1 MNSHLACLWNIAQ
14 RPQKDDETCAF
25 LHLSGQFDDVF
36 PHSFHTVQDF
46 FYDRG
51 LPIRSPP
58 PCCPDH
64 EDESASEPQSVN
76 IWDPGSLRTRRK
88 TPFPWAVPILVDT
101 FPWFFAE
108 AMNTPQNRR
117 LDPKNGI
124 IWGLSYG
131 ARNSNNSNNR
141 GMLMWLIGIIHIYQ

>member
-1 MNSHLACLWNIAQ
+1 MKHVLFYIFQVSSMMFFHIVSIRFRIFSTTGGCPSGVRPPVARIRKTSQ
-14 RPQKDDETCAF
+14 RQS
-25 LHLSGQFDDVF
+25 LS
-36 PHSFHTVQDF
+36 
-46 FYDRG
+46 
-51 LPIRSPP
+51 RSTFG
-58 PCCPDH
+58 
-64 EDESASEPQSVN
+64 
-76 IWDPGSLRTRRK
+76 DPGRLRTRRK

-101 FPWFFAE
+101 FPGFFAE

-131 ARNSNNSNNR
+131 ARNSNNR